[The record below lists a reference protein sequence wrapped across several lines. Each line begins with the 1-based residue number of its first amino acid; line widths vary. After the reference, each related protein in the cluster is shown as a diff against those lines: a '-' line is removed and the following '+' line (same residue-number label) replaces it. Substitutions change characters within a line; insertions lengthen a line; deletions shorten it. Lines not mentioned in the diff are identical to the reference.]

1 VEANIWGIK
10 KIPFGYCNTVN
21 KAYIKCVGGM
31 LVKKA
36 IEYLAYL
43 VKHPTLDFVLAAKM
57 FMALPEFYT
66 IKEMPSTYPI
76 AILVEKRV
84 YRH

>member
-1 VEANIWGIK
+1 MGDK
-10 KIPFGYCNTVN
+10 KIPFGYCNKVN

-43 VKHPTLDFVLAAKM
+43 VKHPTLDLC
-57 FMALPEFYT
+57 LRLNCLWLCLRLR
-66 IKEMPSTYPI
+66 S
-76 AILVEKRV
+76 
-84 YRH
+84 

>member
-1 VEANIWGIK
+1 MAWCK

-57 FMALPEFYT
+57 FMALPEAEKLKVKAAFHA
-66 IKEMPSTYPI
+66 IKE
-76 AILVEKRV
+76 EGDE
-84 YRH
+84 